1 MERFK
6 VFKSYVKDVLLLT
19 RLSYNVGVGRLLGYG
34 KQGKSKLLCKIE
46 QGDRDFHKD
55 YLPFATI
62 KARSCV
68 GYSDA
73 GRRSVF
79 CFMSPNFQ
87 SIFIVRVPNSKNLFL
102 ICLFVIQIT
111 NE

>member
-1 MERFK
+1 M
-6 VFKSYVKDVLLLT
+6 FKSYVKDVLLLT
-19 RLSYNVGVGRLLGYG
+19 RLSYNVGVGHLLGYG

-46 QGDRDFHKD
+46 QEDRDFHKD
-55 YLPFATI
+55 YLSFCHY
-62 KARSCV
+62 KGKVLR
-68 GYSDA
+68 GLLNA